1 VYLFELVPDALVLG
15 IMTYV
20 GIRVVMVSSHIF
32 AEDDLKQLKFLW
44 MPSIVAGGFLYF
56 LNLALLV
63 ANLLKLVPS
72 SMFLYLLEGIDL
84 IVCLVIAIGMFRFAK
99 YIEAY
104 ETKKHE
110 AKVTEKKL
118 EELASSVHS

>member
-1 VYLFELVPDALVLG
+1 
-15 IMTYV
+15 MTYV
-20 GIRVVMVSSHIF
+20 GIRVVMISSHIF

-56 LNLALLV
+56 LNWALLI
-63 ANLLKLVPS
+63 ANLLHLVPS
-72 SMFLYLLEGIDL
+72 SLFLYLLEGIDL

-104 ETKKHE
+104 ENKKQE
-110 AKVTEKKL
+110 AKATEKKL
-118 EELASSVHS
+118 EEVASRTHS